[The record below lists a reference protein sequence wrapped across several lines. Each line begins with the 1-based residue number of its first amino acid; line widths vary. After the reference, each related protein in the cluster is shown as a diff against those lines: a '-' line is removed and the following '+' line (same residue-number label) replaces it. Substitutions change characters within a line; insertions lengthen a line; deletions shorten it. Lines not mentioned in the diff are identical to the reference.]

1 VPKLSG
7 IDPQAW
13 LANVLRRIADHP
25 LCRLPELL
33 PSNWET
39 ARIQAFAA

>member
-13 LANVLRRIADHP
+13 LADVLHRIADHP
-25 LCRLPELL
+25 LSRLQALL
-33 PSNWET
+33 PWNWET
-39 ARIQAFAA
+39 APIQAFAA